1 MILVGMLII
10 LLIWVVLNFF
20 ITLWDSY
27 WFNKY
32 YKLQDEYDEL
42 SKIFVKHIE
51 DELEDLP

>member
-1 MILVGMLII
+1 MLIV

-32 YKLQDEYDEL
+32 YEVQDEYDKL
-42 SKIFVKHIE
+42 NARFIKYIE
-51 DELEDLP
+51 DELEDLT